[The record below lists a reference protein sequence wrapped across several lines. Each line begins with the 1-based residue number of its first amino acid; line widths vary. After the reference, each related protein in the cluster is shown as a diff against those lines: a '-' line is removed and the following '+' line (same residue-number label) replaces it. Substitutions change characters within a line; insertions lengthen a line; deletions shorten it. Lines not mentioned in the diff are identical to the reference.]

1 MTQFKTRLTEP
12 LKRHF
17 EAEGTWRNQTFYQHL
32 EGMAKDRPNKP
43 VLIEQSRQITYAELK
58 HKVDCCAAWFKSL
71 GIGAGDVVTI
81 QFPNRYEFAV
91 VFFSLELVGAVA
103 NTISPDFRRREVEY
117 IIRFSGSKAYVCAD
131 SFKGFDYVDMIQSMR
146 DELDCLELVIVSGG
160 SSRVGCLSLSD
171 GLAGAQPISVSDRV
185 HMDPNAVMRMAFT
198 SGTTGDPKGV
208 MHSFNT
214 TLYAAELVNTEMGV
228 TDEEIFLIWLPLG
241 LNWGYLTIVQTVMSG
256 STSVLM
262 ERFNPEEALKWI
274 ERYRVSFIPTA
285 PASLVSIMNVPDFKR
300 YDCSS
305 LRVVVTGGASA
316 AIETIQDYQK
326 SMSGHLLELY
336 GMLETGF
343 HAFTRFT
350 DDPEK
355 VNGTIGRVVGKM
367 GLRIIDE
374 DGKDVAHGEVGEIA
388 AYGASV
394 HLGYYN
400 NSQANTELFTAD
412 DWFRSGDL
420 ARYVDS
426 DGNVMIVGRRKEIIN
441 RGGKKFFPREV
452 EEILYTH
459 PAIVH
464 PAMVGVADKRLGEKN
479 CLAVVLKPGAS
490 LTLDDAVAYLKGQVA
505 DYKLPEILQ
514 IVDDLP
520 FTPTGKIRRHVL
532 VNQMLE
538 RLGIRP

>member
-1 MTQFKTRLTEP
+1 MTQFKTRLSEQ
-12 LKRHF
+12 LKRQF

-32 EGMAKDRPNKP
+32 EAMAESQPDKP
-43 VLIEQSRQITYAELK
+43 VLVEQARQITYRELK
-58 HKVDCCAAWFKSL
+58 EKVDRCAAWFRSL

-91 VFFSLELVGAVA
+91 VFFSLELLGAVA

-146 DELDCLELVIVSGG
+146 HELDCLKLVVVSGG
-160 SSRVGCLSLSD
+160 APREGCFSLGE
-171 GLAGAQPISVSDRV
+171 GLANTPPISRAHRV
-185 HMDPNAVMRMAFT
+185 HMDPNAIMRMAFT

-214 TLYAAELVNTEMGV
+214 TLYAAELVNQEMGV
-228 TDEEIFLIWLPLG
+228 TENEVFLIWLPLG

-256 STSVLM
+256 ATSVLM

-274 ERYRVSFIPTA
+274 ERHRVSFIPTA
-285 PASLVSIMNVPDFKR
+285 PASLVSIMNVPNFKS

-316 AIETIQDYQK
+316 AIETIQEYQK
-326 SMSGHLLELY
+326 NMSGHLLELY

-343 HAFTRFT
+343 HTFTRFT

-367 GLRIIDE
+367 KLRIIDE
-374 DGKDVAHGEVGEIA
+374 DGHDVPDGEEGELA

-400 NSQANTELFTAD
+400 NPKANAELFTSD
-412 DWFRSGDL
+412 DWFRTGDL
-420 ARYVDS
+420 GRYVDA
-426 DGNVMIVGRRKEIIN
+426 DRNVKIVGRRKEIIN

-479 CLAVVLKPGAS
+479 CLAVVLKPGATF
-490 LTLDDAVAYLKGQVA
+490 TLEEAVAYLKGQVA

-532 VNQMLE
+532 VEQMLQ
-538 RLGIRP
+538 RLAS